1 MVVVLAQPTK
11 TALVSELVL
20 ITNRTPAAALKVS
33 VRARDLE
40 TLSEESIG

>member
-20 ITNRTPAAALKVS
+20 TANRSPAAASKVS
-33 VRARDLE
+33 VRARDRK